1 MASRVPG
8 AAFSAV
14 LAVSAWMACA
24 PAGAQPSAG
33 LDSAAASR
41 VVERVQ
47 ASDCPGAVRVL
58 NEVLPGGETAVLVL
72 AGAMFEEGICLKAN
86 WDRAVRLYTRAS
98 EAGSP
103 LARWRLAAGYG
114 SAAAGPDVGLALWW
128 AHRADALPAPCR
140 VAGFADTM
148 DADRFVAAVNAW
160 PAGQA
165 AACAWVGAV
174 WAGLQ
179 ASARYDVSLQRLQ
192 FAGRVRLSFDPAA
205 GRFTA
210 EELENSSDR
219 REWRAGEDDPSRVA
233 TPIGALQGFS
243 ARAVRKAVRPAT
255 VPEGLKTSVEFAFT
269 LK

>member
-1 MASRVPG
+1 MKLARLCYVV
-8 AAFSAV
+8 AA
-14 LAVSAWMACA
+14 LT
-24 PAGAQPSAG
+24 AGLPSWAQPNTG
-33 LDSAAASR
+33 LDSVAASR
-41 VVERVQ
+41 VVERIEAQ
-47 ASDCPGAVRVL
+47 DCPGAVRVL

-86 WDRAVRLYTRAS
+86 WERAVRLYTRAS

-114 SAAAGPDVGLALWW
+114 SAAAGPDVGLTLWW
-128 AHRADALPAPCR
+128 SHRAEVLPPPCR

-174 WAGLQ
+174 WAGLH
-179 ASARYDVSLQRLQ
+179 AAARYDASLQRLQ
-192 FAGRVRLSFDPAA
+192 FAGRVRVTFDPAA
-205 GRFTA
+205 SRFLA
-210 EELENSSDR
+210 EEMESSSDR
-219 REWRAGEDDPSRVA
+219 REWRAGDDDPSRVA

-243 ARAVRKAVRPAT
+243 ARSVRKAVRPAV
-255 VPEGLKTSVEFAFT
+255 VPEGLKSSAEFVFR
-269 LK
+269 LR